1 MKINPGWRP
10 FGKQIQLN
18 DSPSSAPVAPKS
30 FSDMMNQQDGK
41 TDAEQL
47 NRMLQQ
53 IQLQGERL
61 TKSMTV
67 RELRAYKLLVK
78 QFLEKTVRK
87 GIGLKDT
94 TGWDRRG
101 RGKRYKLLDEIDRH
115 LIEMADDMLETE
127 EGKIDLLS
135 KVGEIRGLL
144 INLFY

>member
-1 MKINPGWRP
+1 VKINPGWRP
-10 FGKQIQLN
+10 FGKQIQLT
-18 DSPSSAPVAPKS
+18 DSPASPPIASKS
-30 FSDMMNQQDGK
+30 FSDMLNQQDGK

-61 TKSMTV
+61 NKSMTV
-67 RELRAYKLLVK
+67 RELRAYKALVK

-87 GIGLKDT
+87 GIGIKDT

-115 LIEMADDMLETE
+115 LVEMADDMLETE
-127 EGKIDLLS
+127 EGKIELLG

-144 INLFY
+144 INLLY